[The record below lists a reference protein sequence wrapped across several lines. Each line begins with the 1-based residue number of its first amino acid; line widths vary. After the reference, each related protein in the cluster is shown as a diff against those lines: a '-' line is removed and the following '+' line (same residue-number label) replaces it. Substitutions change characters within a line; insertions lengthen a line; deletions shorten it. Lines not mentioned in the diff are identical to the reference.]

1 MDVNNNIGY
10 WLFYAQRCVGYAF
23 AEALKKCCEEHNKL
37 YEVTP
42 AQFGLIDTLYTKGD
56 GLTIG
61 AIAQYRGV
69 DAPTVTGIVKRLEQT
84 GLVQRVHDTQDRRIV
99 NVYLT
104 AEGHAIMEPL
114 QRAAKAFNDILLH
127 DFSVAD
133 EQSLLAK
140 LHQIIN
146 NLSAI
151 GVGVGDRFMLLPEYE
166 RNNQVINSEDEKERE
181 L

>member
-23 AEALKKCCEEHNKL
+23 AEALKNCCEERNKP

-42 AQFGLIDTLYTKGD
+42 SQFGLMDTLYAKGD

-69 DAPTVTGIVKRLEQT
+69 DTPTITGIVKRLEQN
-84 GLVQRVHDTQDRRIV
+84 GLVQRVHDTQDRRV
-99 NVYLT
+99 VTVHLSD
-104 AEGHAIMEPL
+104 EGHAIMEPL
-114 QRAAKAFNDILLH
+114 QQTARTFNTILLR
-127 DFSVAD
+127 DFSPED
-133 EQSLLAK
+133 EQNFLAR

-166 RNNQVINSEDEKERE
+166 LNHQAVHIKEEKERDI
-181 L
+181 